1 MTDNSQ
7 LEAVWKSCLAK
18 LRASLKKDDYNTWFT
33 PLSPVSFDGTTLT
46 IQSPSDFVSN
56 YIEENFIKEL
66 SEALFSVIGP
76 HAQLVYNSLV
86 DSTVEAPVNSTIS
99 TPSKNAQHNGLPIT
113 TPEETQERQKTLNQ
127 GFNSQLN
134 PKLSFDTFVE
144 SDCNKIA
151 ATVGKTIASAPGSGS
166 SNPFFMFGPSGV
178 GKTHLCQAIGIA
190 IRQNF
195 PELRVLYV
203 SSHLF
208 VLQFTTAT
216 RTGQYNNFISFY
228 QQIDVLIIDDI
239 QGFINKMAT
248 QKAFFEIFN
257 HLYMLGKQ
265 IILTSDQPPVELKGM
280 PDRLITRISGSLVVK
295 IERPDVQLRKKILHN
310 QLEKDGITLHE
321 DIIDFLANSVG
332 GSVRELEGVLVSLIT
347 NSVIE
352 NREITRAYAEDIIKR
367 SVSIEEH
374 EITIDRIL
382 NKVSKICNVPIEKIR
397 EESRQQHLVLAR
409 HFCMYLSKKYTKQSL
424 GAIGQMLGGRN
435 HSTVLHGYK
444 TICKRQK
451 NEPEIRATLEKI
463 EEALRNED

>member
-1 MTDNSQ
+1 MTNNSQ
-7 LEAVWKSCLAK
+7 HKVIWKDCLAK
-18 LRASLKKDDYNTWFT
+18 LRASLNEDAYSTWFT
-33 PLSPVSFDGTTLT
+33 PLVPVAFDGTTLT
-46 IQSPSDFVSN
+46 IQSPSEFVSN
-56 YIEENFIKEL
+56 HIESNYLKEL
-66 SEALFSVIGP
+66 SFALHSVIGP
-76 HAQLVYNSLV
+76 HARLVYTSLV
-86 DSTVEAPVNSTIS
+86 DSTADAPVDSTIS
-99 TPSKNAQHNGLPIT
+99 TPSKNVPQNGLPT
-113 TPEETQERQKTLNQ
+113 MTPEESLANQSIAKQ

-134 PKLSFDTFVE
+134 PNLSFSNFVE
-144 SDCNKIA
+144 SECNKIA
-151 ATVGKTIASAPGSGS
+151 VTVGKTIVEAPGSGP

-178 GKTHLCQAIGIA
+178 GKTHLCQAIGLGV
-190 IRQNF
+190 RQNF
-195 PELRVLYV
+195 PNLRVLYV

-208 VLQFTTAT
+208 VMQFTTAT

-239 QGFINKMAT
+239 QGFINKTAT

-295 IERPDVQLRKKILHN
+295 LERPDVQLRKKILHK
-310 QLEKDGITLHE
+310 QLEKEGIKMHE

-382 NKVSKICNVPIEKIR
+382 DKVSKICNVPIDKIR
-397 EESRQQHLVLAR
+397 ENNRQQHLVLAR
-409 HFCMYLSKKYTKQSL
+409 HFCMYLSKKYTTQSL
-424 GAIGQMLGGRN
+424 GAIGQMLGGKN

-451 NEPEIRATLEKI
+451 NEPEIKATLERI
-463 EEALRNED
+463 EDALRNED